1 MTVRLHGTG
10 PSRNWKYMQVKAK
23 FGTRSMSP
31 FNFIVLIG
39 FAIFGIHYWL
49 NNKSYIFE
57 AKDVARIAERHA
69 RKGKHHFRFV
79 IRGHIV

>member
-10 PSRNWKYMQVKAK
+10 PSTQLEYMQIEAK
-23 FGTRSMSP
+23 CGTRSMSP

-39 FAIFGIHYWL
+39 LAIFGIHYWL

-69 RKGKHHFRFV
+69 RKGKHYFRFA